1 MIDPISCVALASG
14 AFKSLKGLVSAG
26 RDLQDCSSQLVSWGR
41 AMSDFSNCE
50 EREKNPPFW
59 KKTFRGSDES
69 VALEIF
75 AQKKKMESMRAEMK
89 EIITWHYGKSGY
101 EELLQIEAQMR
112 RKRKDEVYKKQQQI
126 DNLINFAIGT
136 VIFGIGAA
144 VLFGI
149 FYLWGSRQGRW

>member
-14 AFKSLKGLVSAG
+14 ALKTLKSAVSVG
-26 RDLQDCSSQLVSWGR
+26 RDLQDCSSQLISWGR
-41 AMSDFSNCE
+41 AMSDFNNCE

-59 KKTFRGSDES
+59 KKTFKGSDES

-112 RKRKDEVYKKQQQI
+112 RRRKEEVYKKQQQI
-126 DNLINFAIGT
+126 DALINFLIGAI
-136 VIFGIGAA
+136 IFSIGAA
-144 VLFGI
+144 VIFFI